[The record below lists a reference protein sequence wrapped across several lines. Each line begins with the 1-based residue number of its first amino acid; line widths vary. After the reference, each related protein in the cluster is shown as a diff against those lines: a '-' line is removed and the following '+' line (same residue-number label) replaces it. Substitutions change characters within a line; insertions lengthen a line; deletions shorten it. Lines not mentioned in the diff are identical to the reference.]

1 MRTQILELGAALA
14 LAASAVASGVWIV
27 AAKHESRQLF
37 VELQELEREQDRLEI
52 DWGRLQIQQ
61 SMRAANAEIE
71 TRARDELGL
80 AEPSET
86 QMKIIVEP
94 GP

>member
-1 MRTQILELGAALA
+1 MKAQILELGAAVA
-14 LAASAVASGVWIV
+14 LAASAVVSGVWIV
-27 AAKHESRQLF
+27 TAKHESRQLF

-71 TRARDELGL
+71 TRAREELRL
-80 AEPSET
+80 AEPSDA

>member
-1 MRTQILELGAALA
+1 MRTQLVELGAALV

-27 AAKHESRQLF
+27 TAKHESRQLF

-71 TRARDELGL
+71 TRARGELGL
-80 AEPSET
+80 AEPSDA

-94 GP
+94 GQ

>member
-1 MRTQILELGAALA
+1 MKAQILELGVALA

-37 VELQELEREQDRLEI
+37 IELQELEREQDRLQI
-52 DWGRLQIQQ
+52 DWGRLQIEQ
-61 SMRAANAEIE
+61 SMRAASAQIE
-71 TRARDELGL
+71 SRARDELGL
-80 AEPSET
+80 AEPSDT
-86 QMKIIVEP
+86 QMKIVVEP

>member
-1 MRTQILELGAALA
+1 MRTQMLELGTALA
-14 LAASAVASGVWIV
+14 FATSAVASGVWIV

-37 VELQELEREQDRLEI
+37 VELQELEREQDRLQI

-80 AEPSET
+80 AEPSDT
-86 QMKIIVEP
+86 QMKIVVEP

>member
-1 MRTQILELGAALA
+1 MRTQILELGVALA

>member
-1 MRTQILELGAALA
+1 MRAQIIELGAALA

-27 AAKHESRQLF
+27 TTKHESRQLF
-37 VELQELEREQDRLEI
+37 VELQELEREQDRLQI

-80 AEPSET
+80 TEPSDAQT
-86 QMKIIVEP
+86 KIVVEP
-94 GP
+94 GR